1 MGRGLITPD
10 ENLVNGERFTRQD
23 VIDAHAFSINNE
35 EALMKESKCGCFY
48 CLEIFSPKEISE
60 WVEDASGTA
69 VCPFCGI
76 DSVIGESSGY
86 PITKEFLE
94 AMKKYWF

>member
-1 MGRGLITPD
+1 MA
-10 ENLVNGERFTRQD
+10 EKNFTMQD
-23 VIDAHAFSINNE
+23 VVNAHVHSSNH
-35 EALMKESKCGCFY
+35 KETLLKDEKCGCFY
-48 CLEIFSPKEISE
+48 CTEIFSPKEIHG
-60 WVEDASGTA
+60 WVMDPGGTA
-69 VCPFCGI
+69 LCPYCGV

>member
-1 MGRGLITPD
+1 MKRNEMSGGNR
-10 ENLVNGERFTRQD
+10 VNGKDFTGKD

-35 EALMKESKCGCFY
+35 TALMKEHKCGCFY
-48 CLEIFSPKEISE
+48 CLAIFSPEEIRE
-60 WVEDASGTA
+60 WTEDDEGTA
-69 VCPFCGI
+69 LCPFCGI